1 VHGMWWTLPIGC
13 GPHLPV
19 GVAPRVAAEAP
30 VQVQRGEGPPDRA
43 RFQVEVAAGSAL
55 DPVGREGTA
64 WVVADVVF
72 RPLEGGGRELG
83 WTTTVDGVEA
93 TLDCPADEAAACASA
108 LADALRAPSWSES
121 ALSLARTA
129 AAAAL
134 ATGDDTALAT
144 GALSL
149 VVFRAHPY
157 GHAPA
162 GRTSVLA
169 TLAPSELQR
178 FHGQRY
184 TRPSLRVVVGG
195 AVPDDTLETLRSDL
209 RDVPPG
215 ADVLRP
221 HGGDAPFPP
230 LAACGSWLVVRP
242 TDPASATVTLALGW
256 TDDPAPELVT
266 ELIETELADAA
277 LVDTWEV
284 TNADH
289 PPLVRAVLT
298 TTPDRVEAALQAA
311 HTLPGAVSAV
321 AVVDPDLAG
330 ALQRAE
336 PHPVV
341 LSAETLYR

>member
-1 VHGMWWTLPIGC
+1 
-13 GPHLPV
+13 
-19 GVAPRVAAEAP
+19 
-30 VQVQRGEGPPDRA
+30 
-43 RFQVEVAAGSAL
+43 
-55 DPVGREGTA
+55 
-64 WVVADVVF
+64 
-72 RPLEGGGRELG
+72 
-83 WTTTVDGVEA
+83 
-93 TLDCPADEAAACASA
+93 
-108 LADALRAPSWSES
+108 
-121 ALSLARTA
+121 
-129 AAAAL
+129 
-134 ATGDDTALAT
+134 
-144 GALSL
+144 
-149 VVFRAHPY
+149 
-157 GHAPA
+157 
-162 GRTSVLA
+162 
-169 TLAPSELQR
+169 
-178 FHGQRY
+178 
-184 TRPSLRVVVGG
+184 
-195 AVPDDTLETLRSDL
+195 
-209 RDVPPG
+209 
-215 ADVLRP
+215 
-221 HGGDAPFPP
+221 
-230 LAACGSWLVVRP
+230 VRP